1 MSHSKLEIHADA
13 LRSIL
18 QIGIPSV
25 SFNCS
30 GPNKKAK
37 EILLG
42 QVEADDKNSLKK
54 LVSTNTKFLPT
65 VDSEIGRAR
74 GFVNEFKKEVVT
86 GDPTRGYGGI
96 APTGAPTIFTVLI
109 KDFERFEEI
118 FDTYAPKV
126 AECVANIRE
135 NWEAICER
143 GRAELGELASGA
155 RFPTVDRFLKKSEL
169 TYFIAEGFGAAEAK
183 IYKAVSDE
191 TIDRIKVKAEESA
204 RERILA
210 AHARPVNKLL
220 DSLVTCIKSLDR
232 ASLDVDPDTG
242 KKTRFRADNF
252 RTVEKLVEEVRAKNF
267 LNLPELETAA
277 ATAASLVSGVT
288 AKIDTAER
296 ADKAR
301 EIETVS
307 DALTASLAESG
318 LL

>member
-1 MSHSKLEIHADA
+1 MPHSILKIQANA
-13 LRSIL
+13 LRSII
-18 QIGIPSV
+18 QIRIPSV

-30 GPNKKAK
+30 GPNAKAK
-37 EILLG
+37 AILLG
-42 QVEADDKNSLKK
+42 QVDAENKDSLKK

-65 VDSEIGRAR
+65 VDSEIARAR
-74 GFVNEFKKEVVT
+74 GFVNEFHREASS
-86 GDPTRGYGGI
+86 GNPEIGYHGI
-96 APTGAPTIFTVLI
+96 AKTGAPTIFTVLI
-109 KDFERFEEI
+109 KDFERFEEL

-126 AECVANIRE
+126 AQCVENIRE
-135 NWEAICER
+135 DWEAICER

-155 RFPTVDRFLKKSEL
+155 RFPTVDRFLRKSEL
-169 TYFIAEGFGAAEAK
+169 TYSIEEGFGAAEAK
-183 IYKAVSDE
+183 VFDAISSEVAG
-191 TIDRIKVKAEESA
+191 RIVKKAEESA
-204 RERILA
+204 RERILS

-232 ASLDVDPDTG
+232 ASLEVDPVTG

-252 RTVEKLVEEVRAKNF
+252 RTVEKLVAEVREKNF
-267 LNLPELETAA
+267 LDLPELETAA

-288 AKIDTAER
+288 AKIDTSER